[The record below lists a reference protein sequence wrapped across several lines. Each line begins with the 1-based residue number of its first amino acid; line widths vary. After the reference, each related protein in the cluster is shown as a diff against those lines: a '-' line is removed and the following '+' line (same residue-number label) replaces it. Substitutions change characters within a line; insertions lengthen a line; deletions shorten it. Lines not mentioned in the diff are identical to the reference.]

1 MSREAAGCRP
11 PPQRHPPPPPQ
22 EGEGALFPAPRRVFP
37 LTPLPRA
44 ELPVPPHSSAAPGPS
59 AGAGTF
65 SPPLPLS
72 ASSRLIPTRAA
83 GLRVGERKTFL
94 PVSVTVSRY
103 GRAGRSFFPGEGGE
117 AIGTTWR
124 SCHGLGGRSS
134 LCERLRGAAALLSAS
149 WKLPL
154 RSEGGG
160 GSGRER
166 VPGRERAGS
175 VGGTRHSRAP
185 SPPPHRGRAHAARTA
200 PAAANT
206 TQTDFPPPPPFFLC
220 RWSRE
225 K

>member
-160 GSGRER
+160 ERER
-166 VPGRERAGS
+166 KSPRPGT
-175 VGGTRHSRAP
+175 GGECGGDTAQQ
-185 SPPPHRGRAHAARTA
+185 SPL
-200 PAAANT
+200 PAAAPGT
-206 TQTDFPPPPPFFLC
+206 RTRSPDSP
-220 RWSRE
+220 RGR
-225 K
+225 